1 MTTPITPPALGA
13 PITKE
18 TPIPEEGTHRAFV
31 VDPATRWLIYD
42 DDLPRVWNAVEGHL
56 NNIPLLT
63 LYAGTTTDAM
73 LDMHYIT
80 DAGLP
85 SVLPVNMV
93 PYRQDFRHMLAHIAQ
108 DFVTHYHNH
117 RIHHLLSPNT
127 RRAHPNDVLT
137 DAEAQPTQ
145 VLAEWV
151 RCVVGSLWQNID
163 ALDAIIFGSAPF
175 TTALDALKARLALLD
190 SSANGP
196 DWVAKLH
203 LTMDHSTHSDMLAST
218 GQFNAVNADG
228 SRGAVIVTRSP
239 HGVTDD
245 AFFNAVVP
253 GFEAALRYYYAEN
266 QRQKQKP
273 RRPIYIPEHFYAG

>member
-1 MTTPITPPALGA
+1 MSTSHTFAIGDEITPAQIEATFSRDGSDGIYL
-13 PITKE
+13 I
-18 TPIPEEGTHRAFV
+18 
-31 VDPATRWLIYD
+31 DPATRYITLGVNTENYDRRWLPGFLGI
-42 DDLPRVWNAVEGHL
+42 
-56 NNIPLLT
+56 
-63 LYAGTTTDAM
+63 YAGTAPDQHHKYVTT
-73 LDMHYIT
+73 
-80 DAGLP
+80 AGLF
-85 SVLPVNMV
+85 SDDPVNMV
-93 PYRQDFRHMLAHIAQ
+93 PYRQDFRHMLAHIAA

-239 HGVTDD
+239 HDVTAD

-273 RRPIYIPEHFYAG
+273 RRPIYIPEHFYG